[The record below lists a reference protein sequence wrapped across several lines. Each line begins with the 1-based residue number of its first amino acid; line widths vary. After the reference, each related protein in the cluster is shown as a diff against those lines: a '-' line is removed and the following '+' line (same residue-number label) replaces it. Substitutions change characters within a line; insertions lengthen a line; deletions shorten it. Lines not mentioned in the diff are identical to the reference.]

1 MSYNQVIMW
10 LFFQTGDL
18 GERSLIHR
26 LVVTTL
32 DTMMGYV
39 GWCDAALISAND
51 NLLIQVASY
60 MYSLMWVKCLMLVC
74 PSLFYLCKS
83 RAASLTCFPK
93 GVAYK
98 R

>member
-1 MSYNQVIMW
+1 MVKFIQA
-10 LFFQTGDL
+10 GDV
-18 GERSLIHR
+18 GERLLLHR

-51 NLLIQVASY
+51 NLLIQVAY
-60 MYSLMWVKCLMLVC
+60 MYSLTWVKCLMLVC
-74 PSLFYLCKS
+74 RTMFYLCKS
-83 RAASLTCFPK
+83 CAASLACFPK
-93 GVAYK
+93 GVADK